1 MKSRVHI
8 NLMVSDLDAA
18 VDFYARL
25 FGSPA
30 SKIKPRYANFRLDS
44 PALHLALVEGASDAS
59 PQRHYGMEPFEHEHL
74 ESLKG
79 RANEAGLKL
88 RIEEQITCCYA
99 VGDKFWAED
108 PDGNSWEFW
117 VRTDD
122 DGASLAP
129 VMKGEAQSDC
139 CGPQPSCCG

>member
-8 NLMVSDLDAA
+8 SLMVSDLEAA
-18 VDFYARL
+18 VGFYSRL
-25 FGSPA
+25 FGAEA
-30 SKIKPRYANFRLDS
+30 SKRRPRYANFRLDT
-44 PALHLALVEGASDAS
+44 PALHLALIEGGSDAS
-59 PQRHYGMEPFEHEHL
+59 PQRHYGMELFDKGHL
-74 ESLKG
+74 ETLK
-79 RANEAGLKL
+79 AAATEAGLSL

-122 DGASLAP
+122 DADSLAP
-129 VMKGEAQSDC
+129 IQSAETESGC
-139 CGPQPSCCG
+139 CTPEPSCCG